1 MREQPSNQFTH
12 AGQTVVHE
20 DEDEEITNSLASQLP
35 SGVANPVPA
44 PEEGEEHV
52 PPSVLVSAAGED
64 SAHNTDQGANPLPA
78 DNVDNSSATQD
89 NGAVSAE
96 SAVEAAAAAVED
108 VAAATYSAHAI
119 GNLIAAAELDS
130 PIPGREDMSVD
141 GDNSAPATPSAG
153 AVVDSTH
160 ATIPLAEALL
170 PHAADDDGAANSF
183 NDNQTTNPDEQ
194 MQS

>member
-1 MREQPSNQFTH
+1 MRERPSNQFTH

-20 DEDEEITNSLASQLP
+20 DEDEEIANSLASQLP
-35 SGVANPVPA
+35 SGVADPVPA

-64 SAHNTDQGANPLPA
+64 SAHNADQGANPLPA
-78 DNVDNSSATQD
+78 DNVDNSATQD

-141 GDNSAPATPSAG
+141 GDNSVPATPSAG
-153 AVVDSTH
+153 AVIDSTH
-160 ATIPLAEALL
+160 ATIPLPEAFL
-170 PHAADDDGAANSF
+170 PHAAEDDGAANSF
-183 NDNQTTNPDEQ
+183 NDNQTTNPGEQ